1 MITSYDSERY
11 LNLHQ
16 IPDTH
21 RNIIDDSQTVIL
33 ATNGGSGRPQVT
45 ASWFLWDEDTL
56 KLSLNTSR
64 QKVKNLQKDPALTAF
79 FMDPASPYRTLE
91 LRGQVSI
98 DEDPDLAFAD
108 RVGAKYGSDLRKMD
122 EPGETRVVVT
132 LNIEKVNY
140 FG

>member
-1 MITSYDSERY
+1 MIPES
-11 LNLHQ
+11 
-16 IPDTH
+16 H
-21 RNIIDDSQTVIL
+21 RNIINESQVVIL
-33 ATNGGSGRPQVT
+33 ATNGSGGRPQVT
-45 ASWFLWDEDTL
+45 ASWFLWEDDTL

-64 QKVKNLQKDPALTAF
+64 QKVKNLRKDPSLTAF

-98 DEDPDLAFAD
+98 DEDSDLAFAD
-108 RVGAKYGSDLRKMD
+108 RVGAKYESDLRKMD
-122 EPGETRVVVT
+122 EPGETRIVVA